1 MKTYNIIFTI
11 TSENTES
18 TIFVF
23 AKIKMYAVSKI
34 QKVIFEYDKLWQQ
47 QFEIWKNLKWFL
59 FLTTFDY
66 MIFGYNVE

>member
-1 MKTYNIIFTI
+1 MRTYNIIFTI

-34 QKVIFEYDKLWQQ
+34 QSKIEYDKSWQQ

-59 FLTTFDY
+59 FLTTFDQ
-66 MIFGYNVE
+66 MIFGCNFE

>member
-1 MKTYNIIFTI
+1 MRTYNIIFTI

-23 AKIKMYAVSKI
+23 AKIKMYAASKI
-34 QKVIFEYDKLWQQ
+34 QRIMFEYDKSRQQ

-59 FLTTFDY
+59 FLTTFDQ

>member
-34 QKVIFEYDKLWQQ
+34 QIIMFEYDKSRQQ

-59 FLTTFDY
+59 FLTTFDQ
-66 MIFGYNVE
+66 IILGHNFE

>member
-23 AKIKMYAVSKI
+23 AKIKMYAASKI
-34 QKVIFEYDKLWQQ
+34 QRIMFEYDKSRQQ
-47 QFEIWKNLKWFL
+47 QFEIWKNLK
-59 FLTTFDY
+59 
-66 MIFGYNVE
+66 